1 MSKLN
6 KILLVVVVVLV
17 IALAG
22 VVYWQNFKKSDSDY
36 WAVYL
41 STGDIYIGKLSY
53 FPRFHLSD
61 VWFFQKTSDAQ
72 NPLSLAKFTQAFW
85 GPEDNLY
92 LSEKQIIWKSK
103 LSETSQ
109 VISYI
114 KNSQSAQPQTEPQAQ
129 AQTQTSAPEQTSETG
144 Q

>member
-6 KILLVVVVVLV
+6 KILLVVVVVLI

-41 STGDIYIGKLSY
+41 STGDLYIGKLSY
-53 FPRFHLSD
+53 FPRLHLSD

-72 NPLSLAKFTQAFW
+72 NPLNLAKFSQAFW
-85 GPEDNLY
+85 GPGDELY
-92 LSEKQIIWKSK
+92 LSKKQIIWKNK

-114 KNSQSAQPQTEPQAQ
+114 KNPQAAQSQTGPQ
-129 AQTQTSAPEQTSETG
+129 AQTQAPAPEQTSETG

>member
-1 MSKLN
+1 MSKLS
-6 KILLVVVVVLV
+6 KILLVVVVVLI

-22 VVYWQNFKKSDSDY
+22 VFYWQNFKKSDSGY

-41 STGDIYIGKLSY
+41 STGDMYIGKLSY

-61 VWFFQKTSDAQ
+61 VWFFQKTDDTK
-72 NPLSLAKFTQAFW
+72 NPLSLTKFSQAFW
-85 GPEDNLY
+85 GPGDDLY
-92 LSEKQIIWKSK
+92 LSEKQIIWKNE

-114 KNSQSAQPQTEPQAQ
+114 KNPQAAQ
-129 AQTQTSAPEQTSETG
+129 SQTGSQVQTQAPTPE
-144 Q
+144 

>member
-6 KILLVVVVVLV
+6 KILLVVVVVLI

-22 VVYWQNFKKSDSDY
+22 VVYWQVSKKSWDNNDY

-53 FPRFHLSD
+53 FPRLHLSD
-61 VWFFQKTSDAQ
+61 VWFFQETGDDS
-72 NPLSLAKFTQAFW
+72 NPFTVAKFSKAFW
-85 GPEDNLY
+85 GPDDNLY
-92 LSEKQIIWKSK
+92 LNEKQVIWKNK
-103 LSETSQ
+103 LSESSQ

-114 KNSQSAQPQTEPQAQ
+114 KNSQTAQP
-129 AQTQTSAPEQTSETG
+129 
-144 Q
+144 

>member
-6 KILLVVVVVLV
+6 KILLAVVVVLIIV
-17 IALAG
+17 LAG
-22 VVYWQNFKKSDSDY
+22 VIYWQNFKKSGGDDY

-41 STGDIYIGKLSY
+41 STGDIYIGKPSY

-72 NPLSLAKFTQAFW
+72 NPLSLAKFSQAFW

-114 KNSQSAQPQTEPQAQ
+114 KNSQAAQPQIGPQAQ
-129 AQTQTSAPEQTSETG
+129 IPTPTPAQTGETG

>member
-6 KILLVVVVVLV
+6 KILLVAVVVL
-17 IALAG
+17 IIILGALL
-22 VVYWQNFKKSDSDY
+22 YWQNFKKSDSDY

-41 STGDIYIGKLSY
+41 STGDIYIGKLSH

-103 LSETSQ
+103 LAETSQ

-114 KNSQSAQPQTEPQAQ
+114 KNSQAVKSQTGPQV
-129 AQTQTSAPEQTSETG
+129 QTQAPAPEQAG

>member
-1 MSKLN
+1 MSRLN
-6 KILLVVVVVLV
+6 KILLAVVVVLI

-22 VVYWQNFKKSDSDY
+22 VVYWQNFKKSGGDDY

-41 STGDIYIGKLSY
+41 STGDLYIGKLSY
-53 FPRFHLSD
+53 FPRLHLSD
-61 VWFFQKTSDAQ
+61 VWFFQKTSDVQ
-72 NPLSLAKFTQAFW
+72 NPLNLAKFSQAFW
-85 GPEDNLY
+85 GPGDELY
-92 LSEKQIIWKSK
+92 LSEKQIIWKNK

-114 KNSQSAQPQTEPQAQ
+114 KNPQTAQPQTGSQTQASTP
-129 AQTQTSAPEQTSETG
+129 AQTGETG